1 MRDSE
6 NNKLKAYAREYE
18 ETPFFFEK
26 TSEHGAMLVA
36 WSGDRQQ
43 VQSAFYEIVERL
55 PWDVNVLLKIA
66 VGEGPSSNKPL
77 WVRYH
82 DRVDRSRL
90 IMAIE
95 NNAEYIFSD
104 GMHQLCVK
112 DPESDRYL
120 AFDDHGIFF
129 LYQPLLEDTEFFETL
144 GFKQRKAKLLFEIPH
159 FHVTPG
165 NSEELAKKFIA
176 ELQLHMAESDLDK

>member
-1 MRDSE
+1 MLDQG
-6 NNKLKAYAREYE
+6 NNNLKACASEYE

-26 TSEHGAMLVA
+26 TSERGTMLVA
-36 WSGDRQQ
+36 WSGDRQH
-43 VQSAFYEIVERL
+43 VRSAFYAIVERL

-66 VGEGPSSNKPL
+66 VAEGPSSNKPL

-90 IMAIE
+90 IKAIE
-95 NNAEYIFSD
+95 NNEEYIFPD

-129 LYQPLLEDTEFFETL
+129 LYQPLLEDAEFFETL

-159 FHVTPG
+159 FHITPR
-165 NSEELAKKFIA
+165 NSEGLAKKFIA
-176 ELQLHMAESDLDK
+176 ELQLDMAESDLDK